1 MKLTVIGTGYL
12 GAVHAACM
20 AELGHDVLGVDSDA
34 DKIAALASG
43 RAPLFEAGLN
53 DLLARGIG
61 AGNLSFGTSLAAAAE
76 FGQVHFIC
84 VGTPQLPGS
93 LAADISSVEAVIAGL
108 GPRLTRPALVVGKST
123 VPVGTASR
131 LATRLAQLA
140 PAGSAAELAWNPE
153 FLREGYAIKD
163 TLEPDRVVVG
173 VTSAIAE
180 ATLRSVYAP
189 LLQAGTPYIAT
200 DLNTAEL
207 AKVSANAF
215 LATKISFINAMAN
228 ICDAAG
234 ANITTLAEVL
244 GHDTRIGH
252 RGMAAGLGFGGG
264 CLPKDVRAL
273 LARAAELGV
282 ADSVRF
288 LHEIEIFNTARR
300 RSVAELAAE
309 LCGGSLGSVHAAVLG
324 VAFKPETDDV
334 RESPALDVATTLHN
348 AGARVR
354 VHDPKAG
361 DNAREAAP
369 QLEICPD
376 VEKAIEDADIVLHLT
391 EWPMYQRADPAALR
405 AHVRRPVLLD
415 ARNALPHDRW
425 QEAGWTVRAL
435 GISPPARPPDLVSPS
450 LPRTDREMT

>member
-1 MKLTVIGTGYL
+1 
-12 GAVHAACM
+12 M
-20 AELGHDVLGVDSDA
+20 AD
-34 DKIAALASG
+34 
-43 RAPLFEAGLN
+43 
-53 DLLARGIG
+53 
-61 AGNLSFGTSLAAAAE
+61 
-76 FGQVHFIC
+76 
-84 VGTPQLPGS
+84 
-93 LAADISSVEAVIAGL
+93 
-108 GPRLTRPALVVGKST
+108 
-123 VPVGTASR
+123 
-131 LATRLAQLA
+131 
-140 PAGSAAELAWNPE
+140 
-153 FLREGYAIKD
+153 
-163 TLEPDRVVVG
+163 
-173 VTSAIAE
+173 
-180 ATLRSVYAP
+180 
-189 LLQAGTPYIAT
+189 
-200 DLNTAEL
+200 
-207 AKVSANAF
+207 
-215 LATKISFINAMAN
+215 

-234 ANITTLAEVL
+234 ANITSLAEVL

-273 LARAAELGV
+273 LARAAELDV

-309 LCGGSLGSVHAAVLG
+309 LCGGSLRSVHAAVLG

-334 RESPALDVATTLHN
+334 AVPALDVATTLHD

-361 DNAREAAP
+361 DKAREAAP

-425 QEAGWTVRAL
+425 QDAGWTVRAL
-435 GISPPARPPDLVSPS
+435 GISPPAHPPDLVSPS
-450 LPRTDREMT
+450 LPGTDREMT